1 MRRLTLWKKRIYV
14 LEIRRLGSDICDY
27 CDIEFKAGCEKDKK
41 EKDTH
46 IRYTHTFKCNI
57 IGFRFKKNEELEI
70 HFLTCEIYTC
80 SLCT

>member
-1 MRRLTLWKKRIYV
+1 MEGSINNDFDYEKINTVEKRIYV

-46 IRYTHTFKCNI
+46 IRYTHTYECNI
-57 IGFRFKKNEELEI
+57 IGFRFKKNEEVEI
-70 HFLTCEIYTC
+70 HF
-80 SLCT
+80 